1 MSKLIS
7 GMAIA
12 AVMGLALAT
21 SAQAQSTAQKIEG
34 SMERGLKR
42 MNSQPSAAMPGAM
55 TQAQARKACQMEMK
69 GARESKSALR
79 TKMKMCVDQKM
90 QGNS

>member
-7 GMAIA
+7 GMVIA
-12 AVMGLALAT
+12 AVMGLAAAT
-21 SAQAQSTAQKIEG
+21 SAQAQGTAQKLEG

-42 MNSQPSAAMPGAM
+42 ATAGQPAPLHGAM
-55 TQAQARKACQMEMK
+55 TQSQARRACQAELK

-79 TKMKMCVDQKM
+79 TKMNFCINEKM
-90 QGNS
+90 QGN